1 MLSTLLICNAGAME
15 SLPLVLLMIL
25 PDLQVI
31 IVSTT
36 SVVVFGEILPMALCT
51 SKHKINIAACL
62 SPIVFLLMIL
72 TCPISW
78 PIGKILDCVVGNH
91 EVEHIE
97 SESSINEIL
106 Y

>member
-1 MLSTLLICNAGAME
+1 
-15 SLPLVLLMIL
+15 MIL

-31 IVSTT
+31 IVST
-36 SVVVFGEILPMALCT
+36 SGIVIFGEILPMAICT

-62 SPIVFLLMIL
+62 SPLVFLLMIL

-78 PIGKILDCVVGNH
+78 PIGKILDYIVGNH
-91 EVEHIE
+91 KVELVE
-97 SESSINEIL
+97 NENSVNEIV